1 MLDSLYGDLPP
12 PTKGEGV
19 DKSATTPAPSGS
31 LLGSLY
37 DDPDDPAEA
46 STATGS
52 SSAKLPGATTGTAAA
67 GAAAVAGSADVS
79 SSTSAMWAAQR
90 LKLLTPAVVRRQ
102 TMAKAAPK
110 SSPSLNVQAAA
121 ADAAL
126 VLERLKKLH
135 AGVLAEEQKPDGA
148 ASRAVASAAGSS
160 AKAGDVGAG
169 GAESGHN
176 ETEPIVNVVSV
187 TVGSSSPL
195 DPTTWVPVGLWPQ
208 EYDPSKPNDY
218 TAIHKEKMR
227 QQQREELERLRQQEL
242 EKQKHD
248 EEAARNGA
256 AGDGGET
263 VTSPEPQAPLLPSY
277 IDPNKKTFAARMME
291 KMGWK
296 QGEGLGANKQGITAP
311 LVARKTAM
319 RSGIIVQG
327 QDVTTLGQVPR
338 AVTFNMAPTRILLL
352 LNMVG
357 RGQVDSDLKEET
369 EEEAA
374 KLGNLLQVRIFEAAG
389 VPDDC
394 AVRIFCEYERKEEA
408 TRALLTFNG
417 RAFGGRTVKAKF
429 YSEER
434 FARGDLRPD
443 PEQEIDQHVTV
454 TI

>member
-12 PTKGEGV
+12 PTKGDGSEKGV
-19 DKSATTPAPSGS
+19 STPAPSGS

-46 STATGS
+46 STTTTGAS
-52 SSAKLPGATTGTAAA
+52 SSSGS
-67 GAAAVAGSADVS
+67 AAVAAAAAAAATAANADTS
-79 SSTSAMWAAQR
+79 SSSSAMWASQR

-110 SSPSLNVQAAA
+110 ASPSLNVQAAA

-135 AGVLAEEQKPDGA
+135 AGVLAEEQRPEAGA
-148 ASRAVASAAGSS
+148 AARASVAAAAAAGKGGDAAAGTAES
-160 AKAGDVGAG
+160 AK
-169 GAESGHN
+169 SQ
-176 ETEPIVNVVSV
+176 TEPVVNVVSV
-187 TVGSSSPL
+187 TVGSSTPL
-195 DPTTWVPVGLWPQ
+195 DPTTWVPVGLWPH
-208 EYDPSKPNDY
+208 EYDPAKPNDY
-218 TAIHKEKMR
+218 AAIHKEKMR

-242 EKQKHD
+242 EKQKQD
-248 EEAARNGA
+248 EEAARNGT
-256 AGDGGET
+256 GGEGGDAT
-263 VTSPEPQAPLLPSY
+263 TSPEPQAPLLPSY

-327 QDVTTLGQVPR
+327 HDVTSLGQVPR
-338 AVTFNMAPTRILLL
+338 VVTFNMAPTRILLL

-357 RGQVDSDLKEET
+357 RGQVDADLKEET

-434 FARGDLRPD
+434 FAKDDLRPD
-443 PEQEIDQHVTV
+443 PEQEVDQHVTV

>member
-12 PTKGEGV
+12 PTKGEEGE
-19 DKSATTPAPSGS
+19 KSSSPAPTAS

-37 DDPDDPAEA
+37 DDPDDSLDHVSSGAAAPGPSKSA
-46 STATGS
+46 SAG
-52 SSAKLPGATTGTAAA
+52 A
-67 GAAAVAGSADVS
+67 GAAPDNSASSNAV
-79 SSTSAMWAAQR
+79 WAAQR

-102 TMAKAAPK
+102 TLAKAAPK
-110 SSPSLNVQAAA
+110 PSPSLNVQAAA

-135 AGVLAEEQKPDGA
+135 AGVVGEEQKPSAGALLRTGADGA
-148 ASRAVASAAGSS
+148 PLGAAT
-160 AKAGDVGAG
+160 AG
-169 GAESGHN
+169 G
-176 ETEPIVNVVSV
+176 EPSRTPGEPVVNVVSV
-187 TVGSSSPL
+187 TVGGSTSLS
-195 DPTTWVPVGLWPQ
+195 PTTWVPVGLWPQ

-218 TAIHKEKMR
+218 TAIHREKVR
-227 QQQREELERLRQQEL
+227 QQQREELERLRQQEM
-242 EKQKHD
+242 EKQKLD
-248 EEAARNGA
+248 EEAIRNGVA
-256 AGDGGET
+256 ADSGEPA
-263 VTSPEPQAPLLPSY
+263 TSPEPSAPVLPSY

-327 QDVTTLGQVPR
+327 QDVTSLGQVPR

-434 FARGDLRPD
+434 FAKGDLRPD
-443 PEQEIDQHVTV
+443 PEQEVDQHVTV